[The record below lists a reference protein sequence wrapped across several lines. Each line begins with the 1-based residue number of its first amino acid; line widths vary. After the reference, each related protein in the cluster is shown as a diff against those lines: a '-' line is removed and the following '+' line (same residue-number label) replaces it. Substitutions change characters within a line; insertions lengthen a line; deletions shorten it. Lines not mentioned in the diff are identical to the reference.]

1 MEFKLKYDK
10 GYKDLNISTENFL
23 MEVKQ
28 NNVPE
33 GINEIDELRRALEN
47 PISSLKLSEITK
59 KGEKIAII
67 TSDITRPVPSKTIL
81 PLIIEEI
88 LKSGVAKEDITIV
101 FALGIHRSHTVD
113 EMKKLVGEEIYN
125 NIECVDGDINTCI
138 RMGYTKSGT
147 PIDIVE
153 VVAKADRRICI
164 GNIEYHYFAG
174 YSGGA
179 KAVMPGVS
187 SRETIKYNHSKMV
200 LESSRAGN
208 IETNSVRLD
217 LEDAIN
223 IVPIDFILNVVLD
236 SNKKIIKAVAGH
248 YLDAHRVGC
257 EFLDSI
263 YKIKIPQKAD
273 IVIVTPG
280 GYPKDINLYQ
290 AQKALD
296 NGKHA
301 VRDGGIII
309 LVASCKEQLGE
320 DTFEKWI
327 MSAPDTRF
335 LIEEIERNFELGGHK
350 AAAIAM
356 VLEKVSVYMVSDL
369 NEMYLNKLSF
379 KSFDSVNDALSEAY
393 KVLGQSSN
401 VIVMTQGGSTLP
413 VS

>member
-10 GYKDLNISTENFL
+10 GYKDVYINDENFL
-23 MEVKQ
+23 MEIKQ

-33 GINEIDELRRALEN
+33 GINEIEEIRYALDN
-47 PISSLKLSEITK
+47 PISSPKLSEIVN
-59 KGEKIAII
+59 KGEKIVII
-67 TSDITRPVPSKTIL
+67 TSDITRPVPSKIIL
-81 PLIIEEI
+81 PLVIEEI
-88 LKSGVAKEDITIV
+88 LKAGVSKEDITIV
-101 FALGIHRSHTVD
+101 FALGIHRGHTID
-113 EMKKLVGEEIYN
+113 EMKNLVGEEIYN
-125 NIECVDGDINTCI
+125 SIKCIDGDINTCI
-138 RMGYTKSGT
+138 RMGYTKFGT

-179 KAVMPGVS
+179 KAIMPGVS
-187 SRETIKYNHSKMV
+187 SRDTIKQNHSKMV
-200 LESSRAGN
+200 LETSRAGN
-208 IETNSVRLD
+208 ITTNSVRLD

-223 IVPIDFILNVVLD
+223 VVPIDFIVNVVLD

-248 YLDAHRVGC
+248 YKDAHRAGC
-257 EFLDSI
+257 EYLDSI

-280 GYPKDINLYQ
+280 GFPKDINLYQ

-296 NGKHA
+296 NAKHA

-320 DTFEKWI
+320 DTFERWI
-327 MSAPDTRF
+327 MSAPDTKF
-335 LIEEIERNFELGGHK
+335 IIEEIQRNFELGGHK

-356 VLEKVSVYMVSDL
+356 VLEKASVYIVSDL
-369 NEMYLNKLSF
+369 DETYLSKLSF
-379 KSFDSVNDALSEAY
+379 KPFTSVNEALSEAY
-393 KVLGQSSN
+393 KVLGESSK
-401 VIVMTQGGSTLP
+401 VIVMSQGGSTLP